1 MSATEMTTESGRS
14 GTLLARRVP
23 WFRTLARR
31 GRQTLHTYASITREL
46 LTNVPAESEEA
57 ALPDQDRDMQQLT
70 MVVETLLK
78 RHYVPLPLP
87 PRELRLHV
95 GTRTTAANYWAQ
107 GLSSSSRVMQYFGE
121 SPTDPILD
129 WGCGCGRTLRWL
141 LGHEP
146 WREQYRGCD
155 VDGPAV
161 KWLRKQTG
169 CELAICR
176 NKPPLPYED
185 ASLGGL
191 FSFSVL
197 THIRPEQHR
206 DWYADIRRV
215 LRPGAMA
222 LLTVQGSDVLRN
234 PSRYRLGMQTLAG
247 LERDGH
253 AYIQCEGHYKDASLV
268 TEAFTRAQLED
279 LFTVE
284 EYSTC
289 GYQNMD
295 LLLVR
300 RSR

>member
-1 MSATEMTTESGRS
+1 MS
-14 GTLLARRVP
+14 GTEATSASAATGMVVARRVP

-46 LTNVPAESEEA
+46 LANVPPTAEEEA
-57 ALPDQDRDMQQLT
+57 IPDADRDLQQLT
-70 MVVETLLK
+70 VLVETLLK
-78 RHYVPLPLP
+78 RHYVHLPLP

-95 GTRTTAANYWAQ
+95 GTRTTAANFWAQ
-107 GLSSSSRVMQYFGE
+107 GLSSSSRVTHYFGE
-121 SPTDPILD
+121 SPSGPILD

-141 LGHEP
+141 LGHEL
-146 WREQYRGCD
+146 WREHYRGCD
-155 VDGPAV
+155 VDGAAV

-169 CELAICR
+169 CQLAICR
-176 NKPPLPYED
+176 NKPPLPYDES
-185 ASLGGL
+185 SLAGL

-206 DWYADIRRV
+206 DWYAEIRRV
-215 LRPGAMA
+215 LRPGAQA

-234 PSRYRLGMQTLAG
+234 PARYRLRTKTLAS
-247 LERDGH
+247 LERAGS

-268 TEAFTRAQLED
+268 TEHFTRAQLEG
-279 LFTVE
+279 LLTVE
-284 EYSTC
+284 EYNTC

-300 RSR
+300 RSH